1 MRLVLIAAIAA
12 VQLLAATLPVYAC
25 PTGYVPCGTR
35 YCCPR

>member
-12 VQLLAATLPVYAC
+12 AQLLAATLPAYAC

-35 YCCPR
+35 YGCPR